1 VDTGEGGQGQSVLG
15 HNYDTYSSLKKLLVA
30 ANDAAAGSVLKL
42 HTGTHRDTGEYTIEA
57 SGITIEAKHP
67 GKAIIKPHGSG
78 LMIVIKG
85 NNNIIKGL
93 QFVNGYGMNDRG
105 GLIEVRGNNNTL
117 TNLNFYKVYV
127 NHYINIVAGS
137 QYNVVSYSNFEAK
150 PQNKARAGAIVVI
163 NTDPDVIG
171 YHRVHHCSFQNM
183 DGNGEDYGNEPLR
196 IGSDGLEQ
204 PYISRVRGPR
214 AALVPP
220 PLLSSTTPS
229 HARTYP
235 TPHSGR
241 RGAQRLQQHVFGRQ
255 RNDFHQIA

>member
-1 VDTGEGGQGQSVLG
+1 
-15 HNYDTYSSLKKLLVA
+15 LKKLLVA